1 MFASWNQI
9 AECFRQLDVVRR
21 GSRSC
26 STSGNGCV
34 TRGIQRAVTEAI
46 VRSDRLG

>member
-21 GSRSC
+21 G
-26 STSGNGCV
+26 V
-34 TRGIQRAVTEAI
+34 EILLDQR
-46 VRSDRLG
+46 